1 MKKFSLLFAGALL
14 SLTSC
19 LKDGKVN
26 LAPGASPPVIDWATA
41 VTDDAP
47 ANSASQLYRM
57 YTKSYPIAVANT
69 LTVGVEL
76 TGTDPAPSDI
86 TIGIGISSDAYN
98 KFYGVT
104 APGVVPAVLA
114 PAGTPI
120 LPSTFYSGLP
130 SSVVIAKGTRITYI
144 TLTINT
150 TVFDPSKS
158 YILPLAITSTT
169 YGAVSGNYGTVFYQV
184 GAKNKYD
191 GIYTAKGVV
200 VRATDP
206 VLSGFFSGLSYPLAT
221 TGANS
226 LGMSQTW
233 STGGGIAGIDG
244 TTITVDPTT
253 NLVTMSA
260 TSNPALVNNT
270 VGIKDGVGT
279 PGTGFTN
286 RYDPA
291 TKTFYLSFYW
301 GTGPTNRA
309 AQDTLVYKG
318 PRP

>member
-1 MKKFSLLFAGALL
+1 MV

-26 LAPGASPPVIDWATA
+26 LAPGASPPVIEWSTA
-41 VTDDAP
+41 ALDDAP
-47 ANSASQLYRM
+47 SNAVSSLYRL
-57 YTKSYPIAVANT
+57 YTRSYPISTSITMVT
-69 LTVGVEL
+69 QVEL
-76 TGTDPAPSDI
+76 TGTDAASSDI
-86 TIGIGISSDAYN
+86 TVGLGVNNAAYTAYVGSSTTN
-98 KFYGVT
+98 
-104 APGVVPAVLA
+104 
-114 PAGTPI
+114 PI
-120 LPSTFYSGLP
+120 LPVADYTMP
-130 SSVVIAKGTRITYI
+130 TSVTIAKGTHTATVNII
-144 TLTINT
+144 LNT
-150 TVFDPSKS
+150 SLFDPTKF
-158 YILPLAITSTT
+158 YFLPVAITSTT
-169 YGAVSGNYGTVFYQV
+169 AGAVSGNYGTIIYQL

-191 GIYTAKGVV
+191 GIYSAKGLV

-206 VLSGFFSGLSYPLAT
+206 VLSGFMPASLGLNYNLVTSG
-221 TGANS
+221 GNS
-226 LGMSQTW
+226 VGMSQTW
-233 STGGGIAGIDG
+233 SNGSGIAGIDG

-270 VGIKDGVGT
+270 IGIKDPVGT
-279 PGTGFTN
+279 PGSGYTN

-309 AQDTLVYKG
+309 AQDTLIYVK